1 MKHTIKIKR
10 LGKKKIH
17 TLDIKLETK
26 INTLRDLISEV
37 AKVGLTE
44 GIENALLAFEDGLFV
59 IFINEREIK
68 ALDDTIY
75 LSDESEIVFLKLTFL
90 TGGFY

>member
-1 MKHTIKIKR
+1 MKYTIKIKR
-10 LGKKKIH
+10 LGKKKIN
-17 TLDIKLETK
+17 TVDIKLEIK

-37 AKVGLTE
+37 AKAGLTQ

-59 IFINEREIK
+59 VFVDEREIK

-75 LSDESEIVFLKLTFL
+75 LTQESEIVFLKLIFL